1 MTGFAASLLAAAWR
15 GHHYVTM
22 QSFDLERFCELV
34 AEHRP
39 TRAHLVPPIILGL
52 AKHPVVDAHDFSSLK
67 MIISAAAPLGADIE
81 AECASRLG
89 CGVKQAWG
97 MSELSPLGTLTPDDN
112 LKSGSGT
119 VGPPA
124 SNTFAKV
131 IDVDTGASLPVGESG
146 ELCIKGPQVMK
157 GYLGE
162 GGEVSVEKTSE
173 CIDADG
179 WMRTGDIA
187 RLDEDGYV
195 YIVDRLK
202 ELIKYKGF
210 QVAPAELEEVV
221 LSHDDVADA
230 TVIPVPDDEAGEV
243 PRAYVVLKPD
253 TALAEDVLAAWVAE
267 RVAPH
272 KKLRGGVVYTD
283 EIPKTASG
291 KILRRVVIENDRA
304 ASS

>member
-1 MTGFAASLLAAAWR
+1 
-15 GHHYVTM
+15 
-22 QSFDLERFCELV
+22 
-34 AEHRP
+34 
-39 TRAHLVPPIILGL
+39 
-52 AKHPVVDAHDFSSLK
+52 
-67 MIISAAAPLGADIE
+67 
-81 AECASRLG
+81 
-89 CGVKQAWG
+89 

-112 LKSGSGT
+112 LKEGSGT

-162 GGEVSVEKTSE
+162 GGAVDPEKTAE
-173 CIDADG
+173 CLDADG
-179 WMRTGDIA
+179 WMKTGDIA
-187 RLDEDGYV
+187 RMDEDGYV
-195 YIVDRLK
+195 FIVDRLK

-221 LSHDDVADA
+221 LSHEQVADA
-230 TVIPVPDDEAGEV
+230 TVIPVADDEAGEV
-243 PRAYVVLKPD
+243 PRAYVVLKEG
-253 TALAEDVLAAWVAE
+253 AEELSGEALAAWVAE

-272 KKLRGGVVYTD
+272 KKLRGGVVFTD

-291 KILRRVVIENDRA
+291 KILRRIVIENDRA
-304 ASS
+304 AN